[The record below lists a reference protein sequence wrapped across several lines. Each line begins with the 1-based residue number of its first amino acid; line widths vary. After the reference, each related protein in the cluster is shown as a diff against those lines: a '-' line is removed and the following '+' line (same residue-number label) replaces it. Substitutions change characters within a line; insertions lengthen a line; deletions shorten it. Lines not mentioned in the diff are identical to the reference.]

1 MDTIRRVALK
11 CSFWF
16 RSDAAY
22 WLKSKGAI
30 RGMIAIAHERLQL
43 QAGPHLVQATWRTRA
58 NCCNRQFMDCPHRMR
73 AGGDTA
79 TAPRLSPP
87 SPCVGQ
93 ATRPQLR

>member
-22 WLKSKGAI
+22 WPKSKGAI

-43 QAGPHLVQATWRTRA
+43 QAGPHLQAS
-58 NCCNRQFMDCPHRMR
+58 PH
-73 AGGDTA
+73 AQAAFEGSAFGVWHPHWQDV
-79 TAPRLSPP
+79 P
-87 SPCVGQ
+87 GQ
-93 ATRPQLR
+93 DLHEH